1 MIIKG
6 MDPKKEEKEQLREL
20 LKGQLSEKQRFLI
33 ERQLRNIEAGERG
46 EKDSAYFIDFY
57 FGKSKNWAV
66 VHDLRIQHEGQ
77 VAQIDHLVM
86 NRFMDIYVLE
96 TKNFYYGLK
105 VTPEGEFLIYN
116 GQKYIG
122 IESPLE
128 QNERHIFLLTKAI
141 EHHGIMPTRLGVVI
155 QPRFV
160 SYVLVSPSSRI
171 IRPSRSR
178 FDTSRVMQSDQAFT
192 KIKKD
197 ADDAGAPAILKICS
211 SETLEATAKKLAR
224 FHRRTTPDFKAR
236 FGINDRTE
244 YVKQPDRIP
253 IVNTGHGPSIVC
265 EACASHVSE
274 KIVQYCLDRKHL
286 FKGRIL
292 CYTCQRVAPT
302 VL

>member
-6 MDPKKEEKEQLREL
+6 MDPKNEEKEQLRGL
-20 LKGQLSEKQRFLI
+20 LQGQLSEKQRFLI

-66 VHDLRIQHEGQ
+66 IHDLRIQFEGQ

-96 TKNFYYGLK
+96 TKNFHYGLK
-105 VTPEGEFLIYN
+105 ITPEGEFLIYN
-116 GQKYIG
+116 GQKYFG

-128 QNERHIFLLTKAI
+128 QNDRHIFLISKAI
-141 EHHGIMPTRLGVVI
+141 DYYNVMPTRLGVVI
-155 QPRFV
+155 PPRFV
-160 SYVLVSPSSRI
+160 SYVLVSPTSKI
-171 IRPSRSR
+171 IRPSRSKL
-178 FDTSRVMQSDQAFT
+178 DTSHVIQSDQAFT

-197 ADDAGAPAILKICS
+197 TDDAGAAVILKICS
-211 SETLEATAKKLAR
+211 QETLETTAKKLFR
-224 FHRRTTPDFKAR
+224 LHRPTTPDFKAR
-236 FGINDRTE
+236 FGIKDRTE

-253 IVNTGHGPSIVC
+253 MANTSHGPSIIC
-265 EACASHVSE
+265 ESCASKVTE
-274 KIVQYCLDRKHL
+274 KVVQYCLDRKHQ

-292 CYTCQRVAPT
+292 CYNCQRSAPAG
-302 VL
+302 L